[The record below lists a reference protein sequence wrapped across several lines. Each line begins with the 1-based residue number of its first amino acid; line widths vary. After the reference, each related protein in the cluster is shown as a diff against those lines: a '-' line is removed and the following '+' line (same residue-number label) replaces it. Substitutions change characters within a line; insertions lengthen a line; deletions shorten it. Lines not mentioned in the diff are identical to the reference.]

1 MPRLGHKKSRN
12 GCAQCKTRHVKCD
25 EKRPCS
31 GCSRHGVRCSLV
43 TWGSGD
49 IALLDSQASQSGNG
63 TSRNSGPLKG
73 SGNGSSRRELSEN
86 QTPIPLLVKSNFSQT
101 PEDGPKVSSSPDPFP
116 YFARFVNESESN
128 ETHTWIRDLELMH
141 QWTTSTYQ
149 TLTSLEEVR
158 QIWKLTI
165 PKMAFAH
172 TYLMHEILALSA
184 SHLAYLQPDHRHAYF
199 MLATHHQ
206 NIAINIMRME
216 LSSITSENCHALFVT
231 SSLVALTAFSSPD
244 SVNPAT
250 PIDDLVDIFLL
261 MRGMHG
267 ILKSAFE
274 MIKEGPLGSILDS
287 GPAPPPTSLLLM
299 LLSRLGELST
309 LLTTREPDRDV
320 RELCSVAISNFMETT
335 ALGITHTDD
344 RELRVAFIWP
354 IGVSMGFISLLRQR
368 NGVALAILAHYCII
382 LHTAEHNATRKNWF
396 LSGWGSRIVESITS
410 TVDPIW
416 QDSVRWPMEC
426 IAGSKQ

>member
-1 MPRLGHKKSRN
+1 M
-12 GCAQCKTRHVKCD
+12 
-25 EKRPCS
+25 
-31 GCSRHGVRCSLV
+31 
-43 TWGSGD
+43 
-49 IALLDSQASQSGNG
+49 
-63 TSRNSGPLKG
+63 
-73 SGNGSSRRELSEN
+73 SEN
-86 QTPIPLLVKSNFSQT
+86 QTPIPLLVKSDFSQT

-116 YFARFVNESESN
+116 YFARFVNESEPN
-128 ETHTWIRDLELMH
+128 ETHTCIRDLELMH

-149 TLTSLEEVR
+149 TLTGLEEVR
-158 QIWKLTI
+158 QILKLTI
-165 PKMAFAH
+165 PKMAFTH

-184 SHLAYLQPDHRHAYF
+184 SHLAYLQPDHRHAYS

-287 GPAPPPTSLLLM
+287 GPAPPSTSLLLV

-382 LHTAEHNATRKNWF
+382 LHTAEHSATRKNWF

>member
-43 TWGSGD
+43 RGD
-49 IALLDSQASQSGNG
+49 TALLDSQASQLGNR
-63 TSRNSGPLKG
+63 TSRNSEPPKG
-73 SGNGSSRRELSEN
+73 SGSGSGRRELSEN
-86 QTPIPLLVKSNFSQT
+86 QTPIPLLIKSDFSQT
-101 PEDGPKVSSSPDPFP
+101 PEDGPKASSSPDPFP

-141 QWTTSTYQ
+141 QWTASTYQ
-149 TLTSLEEVR
+149 TLTGLEEVR

-165 PKMAFAH
+165 PKMAFTH
-172 TYLMHEILALSA
+172 TYLMHEILAVSA
-184 SHLAYLQPDHRHAYF
+184 SHLAYLQPDHRRAYY
-199 MLATHHQ
+199 MLATYHQ
-206 NIAINIMRME
+206 NIAINIIRME
-216 LSSITSENCHALFVT
+216 LSSITSENCHALFAA
-231 SSLVALTAFSSPD
+231 SSLVTLTAFSSPN
-244 SVNPAT
+244 SVNLAT

-261 MRGMHG
+261 IRGMNG

-274 MIKEGPLGSILDS
+274 MIKEGPLGYILDS
-287 GPAPPPTSLLLM
+287 RPTPSPTPLPLT
-299 LLSRLGELST
+299 LLSRLAELST
-309 LLTTREPDRDV
+309 LLTTQEPDHDV
-320 RELCSVAISNFMETT
+320 RELCGVAISNLMETAT
-335 ALGITHTDD
+335 LGVTHTDD
-344 RELRVAFIWP
+344 QELLVTFTWP
-354 IGVSMGFISLLRQR
+354 IRVSVGFISLLRQR

>member
-1 MPRLGHKKSRN
+1 M
-12 GCAQCKTRHVKCD
+12 
-25 EKRPCS
+25 
-31 GCSRHGVRCSLV
+31 LV
-43 TWGSGD
+43 TTAYFRCQGSG
-49 IALLDSQASQSGNG
+49 S
-63 TSRNSGPLKG
+63 
-73 SGNGSSRRELSEN
+73 GSSRRELSEN
-86 QTPIPLLVKSNFSQT
+86 QTPIPLLIKSDFSQT

-141 QWTTSTYQ
+141 QWTASTYE
-149 TLTSLEEVR
+149 TLTGLEEVR

-165 PKMAFAH
+165 PKMAFTH

-184 SHLAYLQPDHRHAYF
+184 SHLAYLQPDHRRAYY
-199 MLATHHQ
+199 MLATYHQ
-206 NIAINIMRME
+206 NIAVNIIRME
-216 LSSITSENCHALFVT
+216 LSSITSENCHALFVA
-231 SSLVALTAFSSPD
+231 SSLVTLTAFSSPN
-244 SVNPAT
+244 SVNLAT

-287 GPAPPPTSLLLM
+287 GPAPPPTPLLLT
-299 LLSRLGELST
+299 LRSRLAELST
-309 LLTTREPDRDV
+309 LLTTQEPDRVV
-320 RELCSVAISNFMETT
+320 RELCGVAISSLVETT
-335 ALGITHTDD
+335 ALGVTHTDD

-354 IGVSMGFISLLRQR
+354 IIVSMGFISLLRQR

-382 LHTAEHNATRKNWF
+382 LHTAEHSATQKNWF

-410 TVDPIW
+410 TVDPTW

-426 IAGSKQ
+426 IVGSKQ